1 MSAEVIRISS
11 TDLGGEF
18 PGCQT
23 LGEVVS
29 ELEKKVRAQG
39 RVVCQISVNGMRLNE
54 SDEQRLSATS
64 VDELKN
70 IEFETEDPA
79 TLMQSTLQSQ
89 AQMADEVSR
98 VALIA
103 AESFRRLDLN
113 PAQNLLI
120 SLLDGCR
127 WFTDGLVAIKSAPR
141 SLARFPFDEAQW
153 TLAEAEFRRVVAEI
167 LAAVERRD
175 YVLIADLLE
184 YDLGNALARWRALLS
199 P

>member
-11 TDLGGEF
+11 TELGGEF
-18 PGCQT
+18 AFCKT

-29 ELEKKVRAQG
+29 ELEKKVKAQG
-39 RVVCQISVNGMRLNE
+39 RVVCTISVNGMRLNE
-54 SDEQRLSATS
+54 TDEQRLAATS
-64 VDELKN
+64 VAELKN

-79 TLMQSTLQSQ
+79 ELMRSTLHSQ
-89 AQMADEVSR
+89 AQMAAEISR
-98 VALIA
+98 VSLLA
-103 AESFRRLDLN
+103 AEAFRRLDLN

-127 WFTDGLVAIKSAPR
+127 WFTDGLVALKSAP
-141 SLARFPFDEAQW
+141 SGLLKFPFDENQW
-153 TLAEAEFRRVVAEI
+153 SLAESEFRRVVSEI

-184 YDLGNALARWRALLS
+184 YDLGNSLDRWRALLTR
-199 P
+199 

>member
-18 PGCQT
+18 ALCKT

-29 ELEKKVRAQG
+29 ELEKKVKARG
-39 RVVCQISVNGMRLNE
+39 RVVCNISVNGMRLNE
-54 SDEQRLSATS
+54 TDELRLATTS
-64 VDELKN
+64 VAELKD

-79 TLMQSTLQSQ
+79 ELIQSTLHSQ
-89 AQMADEVSR
+89 AQMAAEISR
-98 VALIA
+98 VSLVA
-103 AESFRRLDLN
+103 AEAFRRLDLN

-127 WFTDGLVAIKSAPR
+127 WFTDGLVALKSAPSGLMKLPFDDSQW
-141 SLARFPFDEAQW
+141 SLAES
-153 TLAEAEFRRVVAEI
+153 EFRRVISEI

-184 YDLGNALARWRALLS
+184 YDLGNSLDRWRALLTR
-199 P
+199 